1 MMKHRIR
8 AAVMIL
14 QDDKILLVEQGHP
27 LTDDIWWT
35 PPGGGRE
42 AQDADIF
49 ACAKREVKEECGLD
63 VTLDRIIY
71 LREYYDL
78 PLDTLMLEIYF
89 LAKSY
94 QGNIRAE
101 MYEYPHAA
109 HPTTTRVGWFDQ
121 ASIQSMIAFPGILKN
136 TFWEDKNAGFPGVR
150 YLANPV
156 VE

>member
-1 MMKHRIR
+1 MKHRIR
-8 AAVMIL
+8 AAVFIL
-14 QDDKILLVEQGHP
+14 QDDKVLLVEQGHP

-63 VTLDRIIY
+63 VELDRIIY

-94 QGNIRAE
+94 QGNTRAE
-101 MYEYPHAA
+101 TEAYSDLS
-109 HPTTTRVGWFDQ
+109 HPATTRVGWFDQ
-121 ASIQSMIAFPGILKN
+121 AGIQSLIAFPDILKD
-136 TFWEDKNAGFPGVR
+136 TFWEDKKAGFPEVR
-150 YLANPV
+150 YLPNPV